1 MLPNTMANFV
11 KQLIT
16 ETQGGI
22 VRWDYYSDED
32 KVMTE
37 YQGMKIA
44 LDYAF
49 DFNQE
54 AGVQRLNIIQSDGR
68 HFFFAVVEYDSGYS
82 LLKQLYN
89 EAQASDFKL

>member
-11 KQLIT
+11 KQLIS
-16 ETQGGI
+16 ETQDDI
-22 VRWDYYSDED
+22 VRWKYFSDED
-32 KVMTE
+32 KVATE
-37 YQGMKIA
+37 YQGMRIT

-54 AGVQRLNIIQSDGR
+54 VGVQRLNIIQSDGR
-68 HFFFAVVEYDSGYS
+68 HFFFAVGQYDSGYT

-89 EAQASDFKL
+89 EAQASDFNF

>member
-11 KQLIT
+11 KQLIS
-16 ETQGGI
+16 ETQDDI
-22 VRWDYYSDED
+22 VRWKYFSDED
-32 KVMTE
+32 KVVTE
-37 YQGMKIA
+37 YQGMRIT

-54 AGVQRLNIIQSDGR
+54 VGVQRLNIIQSDGR
-68 HFFFAVVEYDSGYS
+68 HFFFAVGQYDSGYT

-89 EAQASDFKL
+89 EAQASDFNF

>member
-11 KQLIT
+11 KQLIS
-16 ETQGGI
+16 ETQDGI
-22 VRWDYYSDED
+22 VSWDYYSDED
-32 KVMTE
+32 KVVTE
-37 YQGMKIA
+37 YQGMKIT

-54 AGVQRLNIIQSDGR
+54 IGVQRFNIVQSDGR
-68 HFFFAVVEYDSGYS
+68 HFFFAVGQYDSGYT

-89 EAQASDFKL
+89 EAQASDFKY